1 MKKYWLGFKTSIQ
14 TFLQYRSNLI
24 LQLIGSIIFYVAL
37 TLLWIAI
44 YQNQDIIGDYTKPEM
59 ITYILGSAIISGYI
73 FYTAIGDYTDFWIRK
88 GILSMWLIRPFSILF
103 YWFVDDFARRIFS
116 FLINFIALAMITG
129 IFFTRF
135 LVIQNNF
142 NIIALVIFVVFL
154 AGLINYLIFNA
165 IALFAFWM
173 DQTWGIRFVFRVII
187 TIAAGTVIPLS
198 FLTGPLG
205 QLFNWLPFKYMSYI
219 PMQIYLGKIATER
232 IWIVIL
238 IELTWIF
245 VLWLAVKFVWKTGI
259 KHYTAVGG

>member
-1 MKKYWLGFKTSIQ
+1 MQ
-14 TFLQYRSNLI
+14 TFLEYRSNLI
-24 LQLIGSIIFYVAL
+24 LQLVGSIIFYVAL
-37 TLLWIAI
+37 TLLWVAI
-44 YQNQDIIGDYTKPEM
+44 YQNKDLIGDYTKPEM

-73 FYTAIGDYTDFWIRK
+73 FYTAIGDYTDYWIRK

-116 FLINFIALAMITG
+116 FLINFIALAIIAG
-129 IFFTRF
+129 IFFTNF
-135 LVIQNNF
+135 LIIQNDIYV
-142 NIIALVIFVVFL
+142 IIITIIVVFL

-173 DQTWGIRFVFRVII
+173 DQTWGVRFVFRVII

-198 FLTGPLG
+198 LLTGPLG

-219 PMQIYLGKIATER
+219 PMQVYLGKIPNGQIWTVVLTELV
-232 IWIVIL
+232 WILVFW
-238 IELTWIF
+238 LT
-245 VLWLAVKFVWKTGI
+245 VKLVWNKGI